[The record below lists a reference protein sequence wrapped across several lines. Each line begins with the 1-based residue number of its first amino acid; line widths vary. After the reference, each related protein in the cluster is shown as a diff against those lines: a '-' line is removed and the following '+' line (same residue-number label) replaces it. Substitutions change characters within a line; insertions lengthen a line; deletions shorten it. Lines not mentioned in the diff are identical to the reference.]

1 MHANDVGSY
10 WDQMRSTVMPFFE
23 RHEQGV
29 LLGRGGVSVRNIH
42 LPPDASKRN
51 EHSCTLVFIPGRTE
65 SFFKYAETFYD
76 LAQHGHEIFAMDHR
90 GQGFSERLL
99 ADPQIGY
106 VQDFHDYEVDLVSF
120 LTTVV
125 AAKKSFSRVFIVAH
139 SMGAA
144 ISIKMILG
152 AQQGRAG
159 ADLARFM
166 CDFSG
171 LILSAPMLAI
181 RLGFGQW
188 ATEMVLGARC
198 LLGKGKKYATTPG
211 QFDAAT
217 YGTDL
222 THSMP
227 RLSWYRAAL
236 AERPELQLGMPSNQ
250 WMLEAIRFCAALR
263 AELED
268 HPLACPVL
276 LLSPG
281 RDSVVEVEAQRLISQ
296 SFGGRVL
303 ERINLPQSAHDPFIE
318 VDEVRSLVLQSIEQ
332 FVSLTESAAAQAG
345 PGL

>member
-1 MHANDVGSY
+1 MGSY
-10 WDQMRSTVMPFFE
+10 WDQMRSTVLPFFE
-23 RHEQGV
+23 RHERGV
-29 LLGRGGVSVRNIH
+29 LLGRGGVSLRTIH
-42 LPPDASKRN
+42 MPPDPAKRD

-99 ADPQIGY
+99 ADPQIGF
-106 VQDFHDYEVDLVSF
+106 VQDFRDYEIDLVSF

-125 AAKKSFSRVFIVAH
+125 LAKKTFNRVFIVAH

-144 ISIKMILG
+144 LSIKMILG
-152 AQQGRAG
+152 AQQGRTG
-159 ADLARFM
+159 ADFTLLMSSF
-166 CDFSG
+166 CG

-198 LLGKGKKYATTPG
+198 LLGKGKHYATTPG
-211 QFDAAT
+211 KFDAAT

-263 AELED
+263 AELEE

-281 RDSVVEVEAQRLISQ
+281 RDTVVEVEAQRLISQ
-296 SFGGRVL
+296 SFGGKVL
-303 ERINLPQSAHDPFIE
+303 ERINLPESAHDPFLE
-318 VDEVRSLVLQSIEQ
+318 VDEVRDLVLQSIEQ
-332 FVSLTESAAAQAG
+332 FVSLAESAAAPAG
-345 PGL
+345 RGSR